1 MEFAKLHF
9 NFSKKKSTAVSY
21 CVYTSSYN
29 YRVRWFLLSQQYD
42 IIYNKNF
49 ENVFCMEWS
58 FFKCKTFIT
67 ILKLTLG
74 FKVFSHCQFFLDR
87 KILLLPFVPLKN
99 FFCFIYHHNSFWTCE
114 SLTSRTKH
122 VLPSTTNVK
131 IYKINC
137 ESISAI
143 SKYHQFQRWRV
154 YSRQSSI
161 LSSCLSRHAL
171 FDFVMEGS
179 TEVVVQT
186 EVNTVSNLK
195 VGWVLHF

>member
-9 NFSKKKSTAVSY
+9 NFSKRKVQQWVTV
-21 CVYTSSYN
+21 CTLPRLTVCGGI
-29 YRVRWFLLSQQYD
+29 FLAND

-131 IYKINC
+131 IYKINWVKAYLLSQNIINFSGE
-137 ESISAI
+137 ESIPDNL
-143 SKYHQFQRWRV
+143 QFYQV
-154 YSRQSSI
+154 ASRDTHCLI
-161 LSSCLSRHAL
+161 LLWK
-171 FDFVMEGS
+171 
-179 TEVVVQT
+179 VV
-186 EVNTVSNLK
+186 
-195 VGWVLHF
+195 

>member
-21 CVYTSSYN
+21 CVYTTMSYG
-29 YRVRWFLLSQQYD
+29 VRWYLLSQQYD

-87 KILLLPFVPLKN
+87 KIPLLPFVPLKN

-143 SKYHQFQRWRV
+143 SKYHQFQWWRV

-179 TEVVVQT
+179 IEVVVQT

-195 VGWVLHF
+195 VDWVLHF

>member
-9 NFSKKKSTAVSY
+9 NFSKRKVQQWVTV
-21 CVYTSSYN
+21 CTLPRLTVCGGI
-29 YRVRWFLLSQQYD
+29 FLAND

-131 IYKINC
+131 IYKINWVKAYLLSQNIINFS
-137 ESISAI
+137 EG
-143 SKYHQFQRWRV
+143 V

-179 TEVVVQT
+179 IEVVVQT
-186 EVNTVSNLK
+186 EVNTVSNL
-195 VGWVLHF
+195 

>member
-9 NFSKKKSTAVSY
+9 NFSKRKVQQWVTV
-21 CVYTSSYN
+21 CTLPRLTVCGGF
-29 YRVRWFLLSQQYD
+29 FLD
-42 IIYNKNF
+42 NNTTIIYNKNF

-87 KILLLPFVPLKN
+87 RRSKIPLLPFVPLKN

-131 IYKINC
+131 IYKINYC
-137 ESISAI
+137 ESIYAI
-143 SKYHQFQRWRV
+143 SKYHQFQQGV

-186 EVNTVSNLK
+186 EVNTVSNL
-195 VGWVLHF
+195 